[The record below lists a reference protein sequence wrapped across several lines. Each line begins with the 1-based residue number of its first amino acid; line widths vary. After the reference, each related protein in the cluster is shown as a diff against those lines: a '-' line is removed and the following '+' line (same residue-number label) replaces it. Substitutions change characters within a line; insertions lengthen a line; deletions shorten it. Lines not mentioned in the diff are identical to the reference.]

1 MSTYSMELQ
10 NMEKIAA
17 DCDRNISMHTSNL
30 LYFLQEEETNI
41 YLISLLTEAY
51 SISSKL
57 KIELNYI
64 MEEARDIEE
73 KDGKVIVPLEEKSG
87 LGGRIVPCWRSL
99 YSPSR
104 WGFVSGMRSNTLL
117 RMGGSCGRRS
127 SLGLV

>member
-41 YLISLLTEAY
+41 YLISLLAEAY

-73 KDGKVIVPLEEKSG
+73 KDGKVIVPLEEKTLMFIQTAMLASVHTSMD
-87 LGGRIVPCWRSL
+87 LTNILR
-99 YSPSR
+99 
-104 WGFVSGMRSNTLL
+104 VSNLE
-117 RMGGSCGRRS
+117 
-127 SLGLV
+127 V